1 MEVDRQSPVCKELN
15 NLAFMRKLS
24 MQNEIYDNI
33 KAQLKAKP
41 KKLTNLDQ
49 WLFVVVNTAKS
60 IIDNTSKNNLNNVVK
75 LSDCNS
81 TSQIQHEFDIIQGKF
96 GREGFSQR
104 YSPVYLYLCSLVAN
118 FPNQELSNKDKELI
132 RQYCTV
138 ETYLLYEI

>member
-1 MEVDRQSPVCKELN
+1 ME
-15 NLAFMRKLS
+15 
-24 MQNEIYDNI
+24 NEIYVNI
-33 KAQLKAKP
+33 KAELKAKP

-49 WLFVVVNTAKS
+49 WLFVAVNTAKS
-60 IIDNTSKNNLNNVVK
+60 IIDNTSKNNLNNVVR

-81 TSQIQHEFDIIQGKF
+81 TSQIQHKFDIIQGKF

-104 YSPVYLYLCSLVAN
+104 YSPVYFYLCSLVAN

>member
-1 MEVDRQSPVCKELN
+1 MG
-15 NLAFMRKLS
+15 
-24 MQNEIYDNI
+24 NEIYTSI
-33 KAQLKAKP
+33 KGKLKAKP
-41 KKLTNLDQ
+41 KKLTDLDQ

-60 IIDNTSKNNLNNVVK
+60 IIDNTSKNNLDNVVQ
-75 LSDCNS
+75 LFDCNS

-104 YSPVYLYLCSLVAN
+104 YSPVYIYLCSLMAN

-132 RQYCTV
+132 MQYSTV

>member
-1 MEVDRQSPVCKELN
+1 MG
-15 NLAFMRKLS
+15 
-24 MQNEIYDNI
+24 NEIYTSI
-33 KAQLKAKP
+33 KEKLKAKP
-41 KKLTNLDQ
+41 KKLTDLDQ

-60 IIDNTSKNNLNNVVK
+60 IIDNTSKNNLGDVMK
-75 LSDCNS
+75 LSECKS

-104 YSPVYLYLCSLVAN
+104 YSPVYIYLCSLVAN

-132 RQYCTV
+132 MQYSTV

>member
-1 MEVDRQSPVCKELN
+1 MG
-15 NLAFMRKLS
+15 
-24 MQNEIYDNI
+24 NEIYTSI
-33 KAQLKAKP
+33 KGKLKAKP
-41 KKLTNLDQ
+41 KKLTDLDQ

-60 IIDNTSKNNLNNVVK
+60 IIDNTSKNNLDNVVK
-75 LSDCNS
+75 LYDCNS

-104 YSPVYLYLCSLVAN
+104 YSSVYIYLCSLVDN

-132 RQYCTV
+132 MQYSTV

>member
-1 MEVDRQSPVCKELN
+1 MGNEMYTSIKE
-15 NLAFMRKLS
+15 K
-24 MQNEIYDNI
+24 
-33 KAQLKAKP
+33 LKAKP
-41 KKLTNLDQ
+41 KKLTDLDQ

-60 IIDNTSKNNLNNVVK
+60 IIDNTSKNNLDNVVK
-75 LSDCNS
+75 LYDCNS

-104 YSPVYLYLCSLVAN
+104 YSPVYIYLCSLMAN

-132 RQYCTV
+132 MQYSTV

>member
-1 MEVDRQSPVCKELN
+1 
-15 NLAFMRKLS
+15 

-41 KKLTNLDQ
+41 KKLTNLEQ
-49 WLFVVVNTAKS
+49 WLFVAVNTAKS
-60 IIDNTSKNNLNNVVK
+60 IIDNTSKNNLNNVVR

-81 TSQIQHEFDIIQGKF
+81 TSQIQHELDIIQGKF

-104 YSPVYLYLCSLVAN
+104 YSPVYFYLCSLVAN